1 MDFASMRIIDSIP
14 TLESGSEEELSDFE
28 TVLEGK
34 LRNLYREKQSKKGFK
49 LNRGNKVK
57 CRLYC
62 SDLLFSRTY
71 CQKTKGT
78 NLMTEIKK
86 IIWATD
92 GSKESEE
99 ALRYAKFFAQRFNSE
114 IIGIHIIPMNQ
125 RLLYDYYRDPE
136 SNRYRWVEKAE
147 EDYMIKLVSIAHEL
161 TAEGINFRGRVLR
174 GEPTKSIVE
183 FARSEKANLIVMG
196 KRGIG
201 LKDRLLIGSTTLR
214 VLRESSVPVLAVKKR
229 DKEGAVDIRSILV
242 PLDID
247 EKLDSALNYAI
258 DLTEKINASISVV
271 YVLRLDIYDY
281 GVPSNIIESLERLS
295 SNELE
300 KRIEEIELKRGTQ
313 KKEVTE
319 LKINAEMIQ
328 RINPSVAIADYAS
341 DKNIDLIVTNTHGRK
356 GIRRLILGSVAEKII
371 QESTCAVLVLKP

>member
-1 MDFASMRIIDSIP
+1 
-14 TLESGSEEELSDFE
+14 
-28 TVLEGK
+28 
-34 LRNLYREKQSKKGFK
+34 
-49 LNRGNKVK
+49 
-57 CRLYC
+57 
-62 SDLLFSRTY
+62 
-71 CQKTKGT
+71 
-78 NLMTEIKK
+78 MTEIKK

>member
-1 MDFASMRIIDSIP
+1 
-14 TLESGSEEELSDFE
+14 
-28 TVLEGK
+28 
-34 LRNLYREKQSKKGFK
+34 
-49 LNRGNKVK
+49 
-57 CRLYC
+57 
-62 SDLLFSRTY
+62 
-71 CQKTKGT
+71 
-78 NLMTEIKK
+78 
-86 IIWATD
+86 
-92 GSKESEE
+92 
-99 ALRYAKFFAQRFNSE
+99 
-114 IIGIHIIPMNQ
+114 
-125 RLLYDYYRDPE
+125 
-136 SNRYRWVEKAE
+136 
-147 EDYMIKLVSIAHEL
+147 MIKLVSIAHEL